1 MAECVNVV
9 NGVSMGG
16 RKISVT
22 GAVSVTD
29 GVSEDVKWCC
39 GDRCCQCG
47 RWVSV
52 TGVVNDRW
60 SQ

>member
-1 MAECVNVV
+1 MV